1 MSTSAPMPCRPF
13 VALRHR
19 ALPRASV
26 AGTDA
31 DMSTAR
37 PDLLLSVTT
46 NRVTTLTMN
55 DPRRLNGWTNEM
67 MRALQA
73 ALQKAATDDGTAVVV
88 LTGTGRYYSAGVNL
102 GGTLSLGHPEQLRQ
116 EIIRHNQALFDMFL
130 DFPKP
135 LLIAVNG
142 PAIGATVTS
151 ATLCDG
157 VIAAESATFSTP
169 FFRLGVPPEGCSSVH
184 FARLMGDA
192 NAQRMLGKE
201 GFAPTAKEALGI
213 GLITQVVAD
222 DVLMVEA
229 QKLAAQWIAEGKGRS
244 FRGGATREELKAVN
258 ARESVDLANAFLSP
272 KFLEGQF
279 KFLAAKKKTGPALTF
294 LALRVTRP
302 LWSRLLKG

>member
-1 MSTSAPMPCRPF
+1 MSTE
-13 VALRHR
+13 
-19 ALPRASV
+19 
-26 AGTDA
+26 
-31 DMSTAR
+31 R
-37 PDLLLSVTT
+37 PDLLLSSTT

-73 ALQKAATDDGTAVVV
+73 ALSKAATDAGTAVVV

-102 GGTLSLGHPEQLRQ
+102 GGTLSLGHPEKLRQ

-135 LLIAVNG
+135 ILIAVNG

-157 VIAAESATFSTP
+157 VMAAESATFSTP
-169 FFRLGVPPEGCSSVH
+169 FHRLGVPPEGCSSVH
-184 FARLMGDA
+184 FARLMGEA
-192 NAQRMLGKE
+192 TAQRMLGKE
-201 GFAPTAKEALGI
+201 GFTPTAKEAREA
-213 GLITQVVAD
+213 GLITHVVAD
-222 DVLMVEA
+222 NALMAEA
-229 QKLAAQWIAEGKGRS
+229 QKLAEQWIAEGKARS
-244 FRGGATREELKAVN
+244 FRGGATKEELKAVN
-258 ARESVDLANAFLSP
+258 ARESVALANAFLSP

-279 KFLAAKKKTGPALTF
+279 KFLASKKKTGPALTF

>member
-1 MSTSAPMPCRPF
+1 MSTE
-13 VALRHR
+13 
-19 ALPRASV
+19 
-26 AGTDA
+26 
-31 DMSTAR
+31 R
-37 PDLLLSVTT
+37 PDLLLSSTT

-73 ALQKAATDDGTAVVV
+73 ALSKAATDAGTAVVV

-102 GGTLSLGHPEQLRQ
+102 GGTLSLGHPEKLRQ

-135 LLIAVNG
+135 ILIAVNG

-157 VIAAESATFSTP
+157 VMAAESATFSTP
-169 FFRLGVPPEGCSSVH
+169 FHRLGVPPEGCSSVH
-184 FARLMGDA
+184 FARLMGETT
-192 NAQRMLGKE
+192 AQRMLGKE
-201 GFAPTAKEALGI
+201 GFTPTAKEAREA
-213 GLITQVVAD
+213 GLITHVVAD

-229 QKLAAQWIAEGKGRS
+229 QKLAEQWIAEGKARS
-244 FRGGATREELKAVN
+244 FRGGATKEELKAVN
-258 ARESVDLANAFLSP
+258 ARESVALANAFLSP

-279 KFLAAKKKTGPALTF
+279 KFLASKKKTGPALTF

>member
-1 MSTSAPMPCRPF
+1 MTTTHSE
-13 VALRHR
+13 
-19 ALPRASV
+19 
-26 AGTDA
+26 
-31 DMSTAR
+31 
-37 PDLLLSVTT
+37 LLLVSTT

-73 ALQKAATDDGTAVVV
+73 ALQKAASDAETAVVV

-102 GGTLSLGHPEQLRQ
+102 GGTLSLGHPEKLRQ

-135 LLIAVNG
+135 ILCAVNG

-184 FARLMGDA
+184 FARLMGEA
-192 NAQRMLGKE
+192 TAQRMLGKE
-201 GFAPTAKEALGI
+201 GFAPTAREALAA
-213 GLITQVVAD
+213 GLITHVVAD
-222 DVLMVEA
+222 GALQSEA
-229 QKLAAQWIAEGKGRS
+229 QRLAEQWIAEGHTRS
-244 FRGGATREELKAVN
+244 FRGGSTREELKAAN
-258 ARESVDLANAFLSP
+258 ARESVELASAFLGA
-272 KFLEGQF
+272 KFLENQF
-279 KFLAAKKKTGPALTF
+279 KFLASKKKTGPALTF